1 MPSPRQRTLLLIATH
16 LAALAIGILLFRG
29 SPKNPGVAPDSGV
42 ASATANAA
50 SESAAAAPAPA
61 ASRPSR
67 KATPAPKNSVHLV
80 AWKALASEGLTRPE
94 RMKAS
99 AEILREWIKDDWQ
112 SALDTVMSEP
122 PDDFTL
128 LFEFQG
134 VIAKHPEEVW
144 SLIEQRRYGIVSKDL
159 RNQWDTA
166 IRNLDDATLGQLAT
180 SLSEPGSAYAKKLI
194 AERNL
199 ARNGLEPVK

>member
-16 LAALAIGILLFRG
+16 LAALAIGIVLFRG
-29 SPKNPGVAPDSGV
+29 SPKDTGIAPNSG
-42 ASATANAA
+42 APSATANAA
-50 SESAAAAPAPA
+50 NEPAAAIAPA
-61 ASRPSR
+61 ATRPTR
-67 KATPAPKNSVHLV
+67 KTTPAPKNSVHLI
-80 AWKALASEGLTRPE
+80 AWKALAEEGLTRPE

-99 AEILREWIKDDWQ
+99 AEILRQWIKDDWQ

-122 PDDFTL
+122 PDDFAL
-128 LFEFQG
+128 LVEFQT

-159 RNQWDTA
+159 RNQWNSA
-166 IRNLDDATLGQLAT
+166 VRKLDDAALAQLAA

-199 ARNGLEPVK
+199 ARNGPEPVK